1 MRAISLIPI
10 TRYKAMSDKKL
21 AEISEVTQKKSI
33 HNMSKLT
40 LPKLEKRLLAACDV
54 LRGKMDATEYKS
66 YIFAMLFLK
75 RLTDQFVERKA
86 ELEQQFK
93 SQGMDANVIEQFLT
107 NPETYAPV
115 FYVPENARWT
125 YQTVSGGR
133 DGILYV
139 TEDVGTY
146 LNKALASIEDANPEA
161 LSGVLKTIDFNKT
174 GGSNKQRLMS
184 DEKLRDLIA
193 EFDKL
198 ELADSNLE
206 FPDVLGAAYEYLIK
220 YFADSAGKKGGEFY
234 TPYEVVRLLVEL
246 LEPIDGMSVYD
257 PTCGAGGMDIEPC
270 NYVEEKGGDKN
281 TMTVAGQEDNAAT
294 WAMCKMNMILHG
306 ISDADIRNGDTLM
319 DPQHLDENG
328 SLRTFDR
335 VLANPPFSMKAPD
348 ISKVKFPE
356 RFEVPIPKG
365 AKKADFMFVQHM
377 VASLNEKGK
386 AAVIMPH
393 GVLFRGAQELEYRK
407 RLIKKGILEAVI
419 GLPEGLF
426 YGTSIPACVLVL
438 NKDGSG
444 TRKQVHFINA
454 DQGYKEGKNQNKL
467 RPEDIEKIAYVY
479 NNKLEE
485 AGYSR
490 LVTHEELQEEK
501 WNCHIRRFVDNS
513 PKPEPQD
520 VRAHLFG
527 GVPVT
532 EIEDLKQGELRHYP
546 GIESIVVEADKP
558 DYMKFTTEA
567 SSQQAISTM
576 VRSHSTVKAVSD
588 KYTNALTEWFESVV
602 GQVDEIAG
610 KQDKSRP
617 YAIRRQW
624 VEDLS
629 AKLGSLGVLDQYQ
642 VRGAFADFALKI
654 RDEFAA
660 ISAIG
665 FDGGLVPDEDILIT
679 AKPELIRQAKDMES
693 RIAELQAIFDEV
705 KAADEDEEAEN
716 DEPHESGVLPK
727 ALLTNL
733 KDEKKAL
740 KKSVTQAKKD
750 KSDDLTDLEARQ
762 QEVDALLEAHDNLDK
777 EFKKLKK
784 DLKDFEKSK
793 DDLIETLRAE
803 ITPEQARENVLGRWK
818 ATLLASYALRV
829 DAARDAAEKR
839 LMKLHE
845 KYAVTLTEIEKKRET
860 QAKKLSGFL
869 KELGYV

>member
-1 MRAISLIPI
+1 MKCQNIKNSALE
-10 TRYKAMSDKKL
+10 ANLKKR
-21 AEISEVTQKKSI
+21 IQSMT
-33 HNMSKLT
+33 KLT

-54 LRGKMDATEYKS
+54 LRGKMDASEYKT

-75 RLTDQFVERKA
+75 RMNDQFLERRA
-86 ELEQQFK
+86 ALEQQFQ
-93 SQGMDANVIEQFLT
+93 SQNMDAGVIEQFLAD
-107 NPETYAPV
+107 PDTYAPV
-115 FYVPENARWT
+115 FFVPENARWSFT
-125 YQTVSGGR
+125 TASGSR

-146 LNKALASIEDANPEA
+146 LNKALAAIEDANIET

-257 PTCGAGGMDIEPC
+257 PTCGSGGMGIEPC
-270 NYVEEKGGDKN
+270 NYVEEKGGSKN

-294 WAMCKMNMILHG
+294 WAMCKLNMILHG
-306 ISDADIRNGDTLM
+306 ISDADIRNGDTLV
-319 DPQHLDENG
+319 DPQHLNEQG

-335 VLANPPFSMKAPD
+335 VLANPPFSMKSPD
-348 ISKVKFPE
+348 VSKVKFPE

-365 AKKADFMFVQHM
+365 AKKADFMFVQHI
-377 VASLNEKGK
+377 VASMNEKGK

-393 GVLFRGAQELEYRK
+393 GVLFRGAQEMEYRK

-438 NKDGSG
+438 NKEGSG
-444 TRKQVHFINA
+444 TRKVVHFINA
-454 DQGYKEGKNQNKL
+454 DQGFKPGKNQNKL

-479 NNKLEE
+479 HNKLEE
-485 AGYSR
+485 TGYAR
-490 LVTHEELQEEK
+490 LVSHDELQAEK

-527 GVPVT
+527 GVPVV
-532 EIEDLKQGELRHYP
+532 EIKALKQNELRHYP
-546 GIESIVVEADKP
+546 GIETVVVEADKP
-558 DYMKFTTEA
+558 DYMKFTAEA
-567 SSQQAISTM
+567 TSQQAISM
-576 VRSHSTVKAVSD
+576 LVRSHPAVKAVSD
-588 KYTNALTEWFESVV
+588 KYANALTAWFDSVV
-602 GQVDEIAG
+602 GHVDEIAG
-610 KQDKSRP
+610 KQDRAKP

-629 AKLGSLGVLDQYQ
+629 TKLDSLGVLDQYQ

-654 RDEFAA
+654 RDELAA
-660 ISAIG
+660 IAAVG
-665 FDGGLVPDEDILIT
+665 FGSGLVPDEDILIT
-679 AKPELIRQAKDMES
+679 AAPILIQKAKDMES
-693 RIAELQAIFDEV
+693 RITELQAIFDEV
-705 KAADEDEEAEN
+705 KATDDDEGADH
-716 DEPHESGVLPK
+716 DEPHESGALPK
-727 ALLTNL
+727 ALLINL
-733 KDEKKAL
+733 QDEKKTL
-740 KKSVTQAKKD
+740 KKSVAQAKKERSSD
-750 KSDDLTDLEARQ
+750 LDDLGSRQ
-762 QEVDALLEAHDNLDK
+762 REVDDLLNRHEGLDK
-777 EFKKLKK
+777 ELKKLKK
-784 DLKDFEKSK
+784 DLKEFEKSK
-793 DDLIETLRAE
+793 EELIENLRAK
-803 ITPEQARENVLGRWK
+803 ITCEQACENVLGRWK
-818 ATLLASYALRV
+818 TSLLATYSVRV
-829 DAARDAAEKR
+829 DAARDIAEKR
-839 LMKLHE
+839 LISLYE
-845 KYAVTLTEIEKKRET
+845 KYALTLTEIQQKREA
-860 QAKKLSGFL
+860 QSIKLSGFL
-869 KELGYV
+869 EELGYE

>member
-1 MRAISLIPI
+1 MA
-10 TRYKAMSDKKL
+10 KKKW
-21 AEISEVTQKKSI
+21 ATVQKYTTKKTI
-33 HNMSKLT
+33 HNMTKLT
-40 LPKLEKRLLAACDV
+40 LAKLEKRLLAACDV
-54 LRGKMDATEYKS
+54 LRGKMDASEYKT

-75 RLTDQFVERKA
+75 RMNDQFVERRVSL
-86 ELEQQFK
+86 ELQFQA
-93 SQGMDANVIEQFLT
+93 QGMDAEIIEQFLSD
-107 NPETYAPV
+107 PDTYAPV
-115 FYVPENARWT
+115 FFVPENARWSFNT
-125 YQTVSGGR
+125 ASGSR

-146 LNKALASIEDANPEA
+146 LNKALASIEDANIET

-257 PTCGAGGMDIEPC
+257 PTCGSGGMDIEPC
-270 NYVEEKGGDKN
+270 NYVEEKGGSKN
-281 TMTVAGQEDNAAT
+281 TMTVAGQEDNSAT

-393 GVLFRGAQELEYRK
+393 GVLFRGAQEMEYRK

-438 NKDGSG
+438 NKDGAG
-444 TRKQVHFINA
+444 TRNAVHFINA
-454 DQGYKEGKNQNKL
+454 DQGFKPGKNQNKL

-479 NNKLEE
+479 NNKIEE

-490 LVTHEELQEEK
+490 LVSHEELQAEK

-527 GVPVT
+527 GVPVA
-532 EIEDLKQGELRHYP
+532 EIEALKQNELRHYP
-546 GIESIVVEADKP
+546 GIESIVVETDKP
-558 DYMKFTTEA
+558 DYMKFTSEA
-567 SSQQAISTM
+567 TSQQAISM
-576 VRSHSTVKAVSD
+576 LVRNHPTVHAVSGRYI
-588 KYTNALTEWFESVV
+588 KALTEWFDSVV
-602 GQVDEIAG
+602 GQVDEIVG
-610 KQDKSRP
+610 KQDRSKP
-617 YAIRRQW
+617 YEIRRQW
-624 VEDLS
+624 VEQLS
-629 AKLGSLGVLDQYQ
+629 AKMNSLGVLDQYQ

-660 ISAIG
+660 ISAVG
-665 FDGGLVPDEDILIT
+665 FDSGLVPDEDILAT
-679 AKPELIRQAKDMES
+679 AAPELIQRAKDMES

-705 KAADEDEEAEN
+705 KASDEDEEAEN

-727 ALLTNL
+727 ALLAHL
-733 KDEKKAL
+733 KDESKAL
-740 KKSVTQAKKD
+740 KKSVAQAKKD
-750 KSDDLTDLEARQ
+750 RSPDLLDLQARH
-762 QEVDALLEAHDNLDK
+762 QEVEAMLETHDTLEK
-777 EFKKLKK
+777 ELKKLKK

-793 DDLIETLRAE
+793 EELIEALRAK

-818 ATLLASYALRV
+818 AALLSNYALRI
-829 DAARDAAEKR
+829 DAVRDAAEKR

-845 KYAVTLTEIEKKRET
+845 KYALTLMEIEQMREA
-860 QAKKLSGFL
+860 QAEKLKAFL
-869 KELGYV
+869 KELGYATSE

>member
-1 MRAISLIPI
+1 MKCQNIKNSALE
-10 TRYKAMSDKKL
+10 ANLKKR
-21 AEISEVTQKKSI
+21 IQSMT
-33 HNMSKLT
+33 KLT

-54 LRGKMDATEYKS
+54 LRGKMDASEYKT

-75 RLTDQFVERKA
+75 RMNDQFLERRA
-86 ELEQQFK
+86 ALEQQFQ
-93 SQGMDANVIEQFLT
+93 SQNMDAGVIEQFLAD
-107 NPETYAPV
+107 PDTYAPV
-115 FYVPENARWT
+115 FFVPENARWSFAT
-125 YQTVSGGR
+125 ATGSR

-146 LNKALASIEDANPEA
+146 LNKALAAIEDANIET

-257 PTCGAGGMDIEPC
+257 PTCGSGGMDIEPC
-270 NYVEEKGGDKN
+270 NYVEEKGGSKN

-294 WAMCKMNMILHG
+294 WAMCKLNMILHG
-306 ISDADIRNGDTLM
+306 ISDADIRNGDTLV
-319 DPQHLDENG
+319 DPQHLNEHG

-335 VLANPPFSMKAPD
+335 VLANPPFSMKSPD
-348 ISKVKFPE
+348 VSKVKFPE

-365 AKKADFMFVQHM
+365 AKKADFMFVQHI
-377 VASLNEKGK
+377 VASMNEKGK

-393 GVLFRGAQELEYRK
+393 GVLFRGAQEMEYRK

-444 TRKQVHFINA
+444 TRKAVHFINA
-454 DQGYKEGKNQNKL
+454 DQGFKPGKNQNKL

-485 AGYSR
+485 AGYAR
-490 LVTHEELQEEK
+490 LVSHDELQAEK

-527 GVPVT
+527 GVPVA
-532 EIEDLKQGELRHYP
+532 EIEALKQNELLHYP
-546 GIESIVVEADKP
+546 GIESVVVEADKP
-558 DYMKFTTEA
+558 DYMKFTAEA
-567 SSQQAISTM
+567 TSQQAISVL
-576 VRSHSTVKAVSD
+576 VRSHAAVKAVSD
-588 KYTNALTEWFESVV
+588 KYADALSAWFDSVV

-610 KQDKSRP
+610 KQDKTKP

-629 AKLGSLGVLDQYQ
+629 SKLDSLNVLDQYQ

-665 FDGGLVPDEDILIT
+665 FDSGLVPDEDILVT
-679 AKPELIRQAKDMES
+679 AAPELIQKAKNIES
-693 RIAELQAIFDEV
+693 RVAELQAIFDEV

-727 ALLTNL
+727 ALLANL
-733 KDEKKAL
+733 KDESKAL
-740 KKSVTQAKKD
+740 KKSVAQAQKAR
-750 KSDDLTDLEARQ
+750 SADLHDLQARQ
-762 QEVDALLEAHDNLDK
+762 QEVDATLEAHDALDK
-777 EFKKLKK
+777 ELKKLKK
-784 DLKDFEKSK
+784 DLKDFEKSRE
-793 DDLIETLRAE
+793 DLIEAFRAK
-803 ITPEQARENVLGRWK
+803 ITPGQARENVLGRWK
-818 ATLLASYALRV
+818 SALLANYALRV

-839 LMKLHE
+839 LMMLHQ
-845 KYAVTLTEIEKKRET
+845 KYAVTLAEIEQRREA
-860 QAKKLSGFL
+860 QAEKLNRFL
-869 KELGYV
+869 KELGYAY